1 MLTPFIESWF
11 TPYRSTAGRRAFS
24 LRKVQAL
31 LRAAGYADLA
41 ALCDPLIAANLSQL
55 ELMRL
60 FRVAQGL
67 PGGSWTP
74 EIIAADITLDRAL
87 GDLIQLLEALARRTG
102 TERGDAA
109 KALLEAGFSEGLAY
123 YTQQNFG
130 EEEVRVAGLVA
141 LLARHPAKVAATTS
155 ADIVADITDAH
166 QKFQTL
172 LVAHEK
178 AERMRFDEVKAAD
191 LANQRGYLEL
201 IAAILSRTGEL
212 PEAERAAARARLLGP
227 VMEQNAAIGELMRL
241 RRAVKDVD
249 PDSGT
254 PEGDSPDST

>member
-11 TPYRSTAGRRAFS
+11 TPYRSTAGRRVFS
-24 LRKVQAL
+24 VRKVQAL
-31 LRAAGYADLA
+31 LLAAGHADLA
-41 ALCDPLIAANLSQL
+41 ARCDALIAANLSQL

-60 FRVAQGL
+60 FRVVQGM

-74 EIIAADITLDRAL
+74 EIIAADVTLDRAL
-87 GDLIQLLEALARRTG
+87 GDLFQLLEALARRTG
-102 TERGDAA
+102 TNRGDAA
-109 KALLEAGFSEGLAY
+109 VALLEAGFSEGVAY

-130 EEEVRVAGLVA
+130 EEEARVSGLVA
-141 LLARHPAKVAATTS
+141 LLARHPAEVAATTS
-155 ADIVADITDAH
+155 ADIVDDIVEAH
-166 QKFQTL
+166 QKYQTL

-212 PEAERAAARARLLGP
+212 PEAEREAARARLLGP
-227 VMEQNAAIGELMRL
+227 VVEQNAAIGELIKS
-241 RRAVKDVD
+241 RRGVKDVD
-249 PDSGT
+249 PDSGVA
-254 PEGDSPDST
+254 EG